1 MADLSASTMSII
13 AKQIKA
19 LVKRPLDGVRYVPD
33 HGSLTE
39 VHAIIQ
45 GPERTPYEGGEF
57 RVKLMLGADYPSAP
71 PKGVF
76 LTKIYHPNISTAG
89 DICVNTLKRDWK
101 PEIGL
106 AHVLQVVRCLL
117 IVPFPES
124 SLNDDAGRLFME
136 SYDEFARRAKLMT
149 GIHAKPAAKPAG
161 AKKASAKAA
170 SAAGGAAAAPPAAAA
185 AAATAAA
192 SGPDA
197 EGAGSATPSSA
208 ASAAAAAATAV
219 AAASGAAAAPAAEKP
234 SRKSTHDEGRGAS
247 TAGNENK
254 KSRLDKSASDKASKK
269 AADKKKKDRKA
280 LKRL

>member
-1 MADLSASTMSII
+1 MSII

-161 AKKASAKAA
+161 AKKASVK
-170 SAAGGAAAAPPAAAA
+170 
-185 AAATAAA
+185 
-192 SGPDA
+192 
-197 EGAGSATPSSA
+197 
-208 ASAAAAAATAV
+208 
-219 AAASGAAAAPAAEKP
+219 KP